1 MDSLHLLFS
10 TRYQEIRRQVAT
22 AMESRFRTYTVTI
35 CAVLFWVGLFS
46 FFLRGFY
53 FFSSYI
59 PNSFYT
65 IIIDYIFSIFYFAL
79 FTMLMFSSLLIAVS
93 LFFKNNETKFLMTKP
108 IPHEDIFLYKLS
120 ETFIFASW
128 AVFFLGIPVA
138 LAYGIQQGVNL
149 WFYPLVIIS
158 FVPYIIIPCTL
169 GALLSFIIVLYI
181 AKFKKILG
189 VIFAIVLAIGIAF
202 LVYSIASEKE
212 NAPSYSAVWLFNIL
226 AYFQFTKWAFSP
238 SLWMSQCMLSVA
250 NLEFATFFFYF
261 LLLLSTSLALL
272 FFSYWFA
279 ISNYS
284 VAWSKVYSD
293 LSSKKLWKLSI
304 LRRMLN
310 LLVFV
315 SRRAKLFL
323 EKDLKIFIRDPVQ
336 WSQFAILLGLLLLY
350 ILNLRTLKYDQ
361 KSTFW
366 REIIANLNLM
376 AISLTACTF
385 ASRFIFPMLSLEGKR
400 FWTLGVMPIK
410 RWSIIAAKFIFAMV
424 ILTLMTQTLV
434 LLSAIMLKFPWTLM
448 AYHAFIALLLTSGI
462 AGLAVGLGAIYPN
475 FREDSPSKIV
485 SGFGGTLNLVVSLV
499 YVFVIIFAQI
509 LPSHWLL
516 ESKISLSFYTL
527 TLVTVLISVVV
538 TLLPLGIG
546 IRKFNNIEI

>member
-1 MDSLHLLFS
+1 
-10 TRYQEIRRQVAT
+10 
-22 AMESRFRTYTVTI
+22 
-35 CAVLFWVGLFS
+35 
-46 FFLRGFY
+46 
-53 FFSSYI
+53 
-59 PNSFYT
+59 
-65 IIIDYIFSIFYFAL
+65 
-79 FTMLMFSSLLIAVS
+79 
-93 LFFKNNETKFLMTKP
+93 
-108 IPHEDIFLYKLS
+108 
-120 ETFIFASW
+120 
-128 AVFFLGIPVA
+128 
-138 LAYGIQQGVNL
+138 
-149 WFYPLVIIS
+149 
-158 FVPYIIIPCTL
+158 
-169 GALLSFIIVLYI
+169 
-181 AKFKKILG
+181 
-189 VIFAIVLAIGIAF
+189 
-202 LVYSIASEKE
+202 
-212 NAPSYSAVWLFNIL
+212 
-226 AYFQFTKWAFSP
+226 
-238 SLWMSQCMLSVA
+238 MSQCMLSA
-250 NLEFATFFFYF
+250 AHLEFAEFFFYF
-261 LLLLSTSLALL
+261 LLLVSTSLALL

-279 ISNYS
+279 VSNYS

-304 LRRMLN
+304 LRQMLN
-310 LLVFV
+310 VLVFV

-527 TLVTVLISVVV
+527 TLVTVLISVAV